1 MPKILVI
8 DDDRSVRHLIEQT
21 FAGSEVEVLSAASA
35 AEGRRLQRESSPD
48 VALLDILLPATS
60 GLELFEELRSSDAK
74 LPIVFITSLAS
85 SETAIKAM
93 TMGAFD
99 YLLKPLDVVRIRELV
114 DQALEIRRL
123 MSIPVE
129 VPGSLA
135 DAGGSQAPI
144 RSDTLVG
151 SSTQMQEVYKAIGRV
166 APRDVTVL
174 VRGESG
180 TGKELV
186 ARALYQHSP
195 RHDAQFLAV
204 NCAAIPD
211 ALLESELFG
220 HEKGAFTG
228 ADRQRVGKFEQCS
241 GGTLFLDEIGD
252 MSPLVQ
258 SKVLRVLQSQQFERV
273 GGNQTITTDVRV
285 IAATNRNLEQ
295 MVQDGEFRSDLYY
308 RLSGF
313 TIQLAPLRERRDD
326 LVPLLESYLVEF
338 SHELHKDVHGISA
351 EAMELL
357 LGYAWPGNVRELQ
370 NVLKQTLLRSAGPV
384 IIPDFL
390 PQHVRHPET
399 VASASSDADAGNTDL
414 RPFVDERI
422 DSGSTKLYAE
432 SLEFMERYLVTQVLR
447 LCEGNQSKAARML
460 GITRGCLRSKVLRA
474 GRLDWRPSASRRG
487 IGRIMIARPNG
498 TSVHQLGCS
507 RTAWVSRS
515 NSRSNSGSNRTRLF
529 KSPTS
534 ADCSISRAAR
544 AARTPPQPASK
555 PVRACAVERTA
566 AALRVS
572 AERRSCVISGGAS
585 FSRNPSNS
593 RNSCSSPPRR
603 AKVPS
608 TSSTD
613 SSDMRSSFIVG
624 GSP

>member
-1 MPKILVI
+1 MPRILVI
-8 DDDRSVRHLIEQT
+8 DDDRSVRHLIEKT
-21 FAGSEVEVLSAASA
+21 FAGSDVEVLTAASA
-35 AEGRRLQRESSPD
+35 EEGRRLQHELRPD
-48 VALLDILLPATS
+48 VALLDILLPTTS
-60 GLELFEELRSSDAK
+60 GLQLFEELRSSDAK
-74 LPIVFITSLAS
+74 LPIVFITSLSS

-99 YLLKPLDVVRIRELV
+99 YLLKPLDVAQVRELV
-114 DQALEIRRL
+114 GQALEIRRL
-123 MSIPVE
+123 MSIPVD
-129 VPGSLA
+129 VPGELV
-135 DAGGSQAPI
+135 DASHAKSI

-151 SSTQMQEVYKAIGRV
+151 SSAQMQEVYKAIGRV

-186 ARALYQHSP
+186 ARAVYQHSS

-285 IAATNRNLEQ
+285 IAATNRDLEL
-295 MVQDGEFRSDLYY
+295 MVQEGEFRSDLYY
-308 RLSGF
+308 RLCGF

-326 LVPLLESYLVEF
+326 LVPLLENYLAAF
-338 SHELHKDVHGISA
+338 GRELQKDVHGISA
-351 EAMELL
+351 EAMNILTD
-357 LGYAWPGNVRELQ
+357 YAWPGNVRELQ
-370 NVLKQTLLRSAGPV
+370 NVLKQALLRSAGPV

-390 PQHVRHPET
+390 PEQVRFPDAKDST
-399 VASASSDADAGNTDL
+399 DDDAIASHTDL

-422 DSGSTKLYAE
+422 ESNSTDLYAE
-432 SLEFMERYLVTQVLR
+432 SLEFMERYVVTQVLR

-460 GITRGCLRSKVLRA
+460 GITRGCLRSKVRA
-474 GRLDWRPSASRRG
+474 LGVS
-487 IGRIMIARPNG
+487 IGAQVQVAG
-498 TSVHQLGCS
+498 DSVE
-507 RTAWVSRS
+507 V
-515 NSRSNSGSNRTRLF
+515 
-529 KSPTS
+529 
-534 ADCSISRAAR
+534 
-544 AARTPPQPASK
+544 
-555 PVRACAVERTA
+555 
-566 AALRVS
+566 
-572 AERRSCVISGGAS
+572 
-585 FSRNPSNS
+585 
-593 RNSCSSPPRR
+593 
-603 AKVPS
+603 
-608 TSSTD
+608 
-613 SSDMRSSFIVG
+613 
-624 GSP
+624 